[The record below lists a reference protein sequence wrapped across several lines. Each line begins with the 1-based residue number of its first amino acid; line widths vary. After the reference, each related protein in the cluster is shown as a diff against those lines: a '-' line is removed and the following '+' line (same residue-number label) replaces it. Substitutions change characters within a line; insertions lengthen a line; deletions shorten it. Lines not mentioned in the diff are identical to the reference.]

1 MLLFCTR
8 SLLNIHHSY
17 DCYFSLC
24 FHHSFP
30 PFQESND
37 NNTLSDNKLT
47 VHHYLYLGWPDFD
60 VPADSEEFLKFLLTV
75 KKSHNSR
82 SKLLFSS
89 SLSSSSSVS
98 PPTTTSTGSSNHK
111 TTSQSDSLSPLLVHC
126 SAGIGRT
133 GRCIYNGHCV
143 LFEGDNMLF
152 GVHLS
157 LSI

>member
-1 MLLFCTR
+1 MIVIF
-8 SLLNIHHSY
+8 
-17 DCYFSLC
+17 LC